1 LTKPKLQHNRDSD
14 SDSDSDSDGDNTMRR
29 GYQTGGRLVPIP
41 DPTALTSALVK
52 SAINDFRREIETRFD
67 GMDKAANLLHEDYI
81 RVPTLLDRAILSLRE
96 LMETQ
101 IEVRRQEFVGKVERL
116 AAETIERFL
125 GVAAQFS
132 ERDTRTDQRA
142 GDTKLAVDA
151 AFAAA
156 KEATAKIEAGFTK
169 QIDGMDGMINTKWQ
183 NSEDKIADVKDR
195 NNELSVRLGALEA
208 RLAGIAAG
216 TREVRTE
223 THQSSSSIVAIT
235 AVIIAG
241 LSLLVALA
249 AVAVHVVK

>member
-1 LTKPKLQHNRDSD
+1 MKKPTADADDDNNNNNNND
-14 SDSDSDSDGDNTMRR
+14 DGVNRR
-29 GYQTGGRLVPIP
+29 GHQAGGRLVPIP
-41 DPTALTSALVK
+41 DPTQLTTKLVAN
-52 SAINDFRREIETRFD
+52 AINDFRREIGTRFD
-67 GMDKAANLLHEDYI
+67 AMDKASNLLRDDYV
-81 RVPTLLDRAILSLRE
+81 RVPTLLDRAILNLRE
-96 LMETQ
+96 LLESQ
-101 IEVRRQEFVGKVERL
+101 NEGGRQEFIGKIERL

-216 TREVRTE
+216 TRDVRTDTRE
-223 THQSSSSIVAIT
+223 NSSSMVAII
-235 AVIIAG
+235 AVVIAG
-241 LSLLVALA
+241 LSFLGMMWTIAS
-249 AVAVHVVK
+249 HVVK